1 MAEGSKESRKNQIRV
16 VDEVPTEVVRLDVE
30 RVGPLKKK
38 GGMSEAV
45 LAPEIESTPQENSSE
60 EIPDTE
66 NLFDPEGEWS
76 EFEKGAD
83 ADLVPMGWFVLL
95 VVGLFCV
102 LGWVIFQTNIGDS
115 GDDLIDV
122 KVANQLVGR
131 DLERSKGADANK
143 NERLA
148 AEIHFNKMEK
158 VLTEFLDAESLEEMV
173 KWVRHP
179 ERVTPLM
186 ESYYARNPIEPL
198 AFKSTKKYHS
208 VSLENIPF
216 IALEVKVKEQEEGV
230 PILIEDRP
238 GGMLVDWESYV
249 CYLPMD
255 PEDLAKSRP
264 TDLMELRVYAQ
275 RDNFYTYEFSDE
287 SEYDCFRLNFR
298 GSEVILYGFVKK
310 GTALEQ
316 EFLKFSP
323 LGTDEYR
330 NAAIIKARFLE
341 GSKATRSMLIEGLES
356 TKWAFP
362 HNPQEIADNES
373 SK

>member
-30 RVGPLKKK
+30 RVAPLKKK
-38 GGMSEAV
+38 GVMPEAV

-66 NLFDPEGEWS
+66 NLFDPEREWL
-76 EFEKGAD
+76 EFEKEAD

-102 LGWVIFQTNIGDS
+102 LGWVIFQTKIGDS

-122 KVANQLVGR
+122 KLANQLVGR
-131 DLERSKGADANK
+131 DLERSKGADTDK

-158 VLTEFLDAESLEEMV
+158 VLTEFLSAESLEEMV

-186 ESYYARNPIEPL
+186 ESYYARNLIEPL

-208 VSLENIPF
+208 ISLENKPF
-216 IALEVKVKEQEEGV
+216 IALEVRVKEQEEGV

-238 GGMLVDWESYV
+238 DGILVDWESYV
-249 CYLPMD
+249 CYLPMSV
-255 PEDLAKSRP
+255 EDLAKSRP
-264 TDLMELRVYAQ
+264 TDLMELRVYLQ
-275 RDNFYTYEFSDE
+275 RDNFYTHEFSDE

-298 GSEVILYGFVKK
+298 GSEIILYGFVKK
-310 GTALEQ
+310 ETTLER
-316 EFLKFSP
+316 EFLKEFP
-323 LGTDEYR
+323 PVTDEYR
-330 NAAIIKARFLE
+330 SAAIIKARFLE
-341 GSKATRSMLIEGLES
+341 GSQATRSMLIEGLES

-362 HNPQEIADNES
+362 HNPQEITDNES